1 MKHQRVGL
9 WKGFPVWCSFVKSP
23 PLDSVLIACIN
34 EQVSSPL
41 GVNNFIYDF
50 FSFFYFNV
58 VVKTGAAVVL
68 AEAN

>member
-9 WKGFPVWCSFVKSP
+9 WKGFSVWCSFVKSP

-34 EQVSSPL
+34 EKLSSPL
-41 GVNNFIYDF
+41 GINDFIYDF
-50 FSFFYFNV
+50 FFFNFNV

>member
-9 WKGFPVWCSFVKSP
+9 WKGFSVWCSFVKSP

-34 EQVSSPL
+34 EQLSSPL
-41 GVNNFIYDF
+41 GINDFIYDF
-50 FSFFYFNV
+50 FSFFNV